1 LVPDEADV
9 SVVNEPGR
17 RHRPLTVS

>member
-9 SVVNEPGR
+9 SVANEPGR
-17 RHRPLTVS
+17 RHKPLTVS